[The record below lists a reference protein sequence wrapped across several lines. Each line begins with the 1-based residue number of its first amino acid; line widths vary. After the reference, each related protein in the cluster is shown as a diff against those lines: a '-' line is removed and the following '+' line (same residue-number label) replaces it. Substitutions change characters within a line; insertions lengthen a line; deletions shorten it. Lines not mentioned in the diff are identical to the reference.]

1 MMSQFELETPWYDPD
16 RRAVVC
22 SATTATGRLICL
34 VTAEALNDRLKMNA
48 EGEQLL
54 LLFERLREEIR
65 ILAEATYE
73 LGNFTAP
80 GEIWLTTKELYR

>member
-1 MMSQFELETPWYDPD
+1 MTSKFELETPRYDPD

-22 SATTATGRLICL
+22 SAKTVTGPVVCL

-54 LLFERLREEIR
+54 VLFERLREEIR
-65 ILAEATYE
+65 ILAEATYK
-73 LGNFTAP
+73 LGNFTTP